1 MWVFVAVMI
10 VTALWFVLGAV
21 LHGGREVARDTA
33 GDAWWWESSD
43 RSTGLV
49 GHHALPSSHPLA
61 RLTHSSARSN
71 G

>member
-21 LHGGREVARDTA
+21 VHQADEIARDVA
-33 GDAWWWESSD
+33 AEVRWWESTSGTASPASY
-43 RSTGLV
+43 R
-49 GHHALPSSHPLA
+49 ALPSTHPLA
-61 RLTHSSARSN
+61 RLTSSLHSN

>member
-21 LHGGREVARDTA
+21 LHHGTALTRDPA
-33 GDAWWWESSD
+33 GEAWL
-43 RSTGLV
+43 TGLAC
-49 GHHALPSSHPLA
+49 HHALPSSHPLA
-61 RLTHSSARSN
+61 RLTSRAN

>member
-21 LHGGREVARDTA
+21 VHGADEIARDVA
-33 GDAWWWESSD
+33 GEAWWWESSS
-43 RSTGLV
+43 RTAGPASYQS
-49 GHHALPSSHPLA
+49 LPSSHPLA
-61 RLTHSSARSN
+61 RLTSSSRSI

>member
-21 LHGGREVARDTA
+21 VHQADEIARDVA
-33 GDAWWWESSD
+33 AEVWWWESTSGGANPASY
-43 RSTGLV
+43 R
-49 GHHALPSSHPLA
+49 ALPSTHPLA
-61 RLTHSSARSN
+61 RLTSSSHSN

>member
-21 LHGGREVARDTA
+21 VHEGDEIARDVA
-33 GDAWWWESSD
+33 AEVWWWESTSGTA
-43 RSTGLV
+43 SLASY
-49 GHHALPSSHPLA
+49 HALPSTHPLA
-61 RLTHSSARSN
+61 RLTSSSHSN